1 MPHPN
6 DTDNEDYVSVN
17 VPSRNSAGVYGSV
30 IYFVSYRFKKADRHL
45 RNISSR
51 KHYLNIYDFIDKDG
65 EINYHDEGALS
76 MVEYKT

>member
-1 MPHPN
+1 MHTPN
-6 DTDNEDYVSVN
+6 NNDNEDYVSVN